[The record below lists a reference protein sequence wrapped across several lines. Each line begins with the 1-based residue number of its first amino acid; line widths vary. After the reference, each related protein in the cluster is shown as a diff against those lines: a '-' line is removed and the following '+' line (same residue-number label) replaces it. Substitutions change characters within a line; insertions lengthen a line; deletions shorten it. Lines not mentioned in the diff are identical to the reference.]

1 MATKTSFRDKL
12 TTVDSKGRRVWVF
25 PKKPKGILTNYRRIV
40 AFLFFAF
47 FFIIPWIK
55 YKGDPFILFNII
67 ERKFIILGAIFWPQD
82 FYLVVMSILTSLVF
96 LVLFTVIFGRI
107 FCGWFCPQTLFM
119 EFLFRPI
126 EYLIDGDRKAQMKL
140 AKQAMN
146 GTKFAKRVLKYFLFS
161 IAGLAIGH
169 TFFAFILSMD
179 TVISFYTEGVL
190 EHLSNVIPIWIFSGM
205 VFFIFGFFRE
215 QVCTIACP
223 YGRLQ
228 GVLLDNKSIL
238 VIYDY
243 LRGEPRKGTKDT
255 KDYGDCHGCMSCVHV
270 CPTNIDI
277 RNGTQLECIN
287 CTACIDACDAEQ
299 VAVGNPK
306 GLIRFDSE
314 EGVEKKETSIWNTR
328 TIAYSFVLLALI
340 GVLSSM
346 FFLRTDFET
355 TVLRQKGTLFQKIS
369 DTEVSNIYEIEI
381 INKTRNTYKIDVNI
395 IEPANGEIRWIS
407 SEITIEKGAIGKGRF
422 MIILP
427 TNEIH
432 SHHEVVKLGISCEDK
447 LIKEYDISFLA
458 PRK

>member
-1 MATKTSFRDKL
+1 MGHKTSFRDKL
-12 TTVDSKGRRVWVF
+12 TTVDEKGKRVWVF
-25 PKKPKGILTNYRRIV
+25 PKKPKGKLTNYRRIV

-55 YKGDPFILFNII
+55 YEGDPFIMFNII

-82 FYLVVMSILTSLVF
+82 FYLVVMSIMTSVVF
-96 LVLFTVIFGRI
+96 LLLFTVIFGRI

-126 EYLIDGDRKAQMKL
+126 EYLVEGDRREQIKL
-140 AKQAMN
+140 SKQPMN
-146 GTKFAKRVLKYFLFS
+146 ANKLTKKIIKYSLFA
-161 IAGLAIGH
+161 IAALAIGH
-169 TFFAFILSMD
+169 TFFAFILGMD
-179 TVISFYTEGVL
+179 TILGFYSDGFLKHTSTFV
-190 EHLSNVIPIWIFSGM
+190 PIYVFSGM

-228 GVLLDNKSIL
+228 GVLLDKKTIL
-238 VIYDY
+238 VAYDY
-243 LRGEPRKGTKDT
+243 LRGEPRKGSHEEGE
-255 KDYGDCHGCMSCVHV
+255 GDCLNCMDCVHV

-287 CTACIDACDAEQ
+287 CTACMDACDANM
-299 VAVGNPK
+299 VKAGKPT
-306 GLIRFDSE
+306 GLIRYDSE
-314 EGVEKKETSIWNTR
+314 EGIEKGEKHIINPR
-328 TIAYSFVLLALI
+328 TIAYSIVLLILM

-355 TVLRQKGTLFQKIS
+355 TILRQKGTLYQILG
-369 DTEVSNIYEIEI
+369 DTAVSNIYDVEI
-381 INKTRNTYKIDVNI
+381 INKTRNKYSIDL
-395 IEPANGEIRWIS
+395 ELLKPQNGEIKWLTPKV
-407 SEITIEKGAIGKGRF
+407 ELDKGEIGKAKF

-427 TNEIH
+427 KSEIH
-432 SHHEVVKLGISCEDK
+432 SSNELIQLGIVSKEET
-447 LIKEYDISFLA
+447 IKVYDISFVA